1 MFSEHY
7 DNIYSSEEFFRCDAM
22 RIGQFMIVDSGCPQG
37 LLGFE
42 EYEKLKQEYEIEI
55 IKLKWKEKFRFVP
68 SKAYSSES
76 KVRVPMKIED
86 SEFFMDFFLVDA

>member
-1 MFSEHY
+1 MFSEHD
-7 DNIYSSEEFFRCDAM
+7 DNIYSSEEFFRCESNV
-22 RIGQFMIVDSGCPQG
+22 GQFMIVDSGCPQG

-55 IKLKWKEKFRFVP
+55 IKLKPKEKLRFGP
-68 SKAYSSES
+68 SKSYSSES